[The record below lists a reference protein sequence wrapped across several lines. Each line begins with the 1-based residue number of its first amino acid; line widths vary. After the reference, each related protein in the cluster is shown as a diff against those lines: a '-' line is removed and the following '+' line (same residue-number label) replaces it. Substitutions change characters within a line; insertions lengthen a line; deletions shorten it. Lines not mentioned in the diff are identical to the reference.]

1 MLLSMH
7 RLCNFAAAVATT
19 VHLHNFHI
27 GGLSKISD
35 LMVQLRIALSITCRL
50 TDLIANDHHERKKDA
65 DEGDKRC
72 QVRINVMRGNIG
84 HVKIDVD
91 DKLFVF
97 KPMCWRLLTREICEL
112 EKDCSQ
118 TDEKQRLVH
127 GLNCWC

>member
-7 RLCNFAAAVATT
+7 RICNFAAAVATT

-35 LMVQLRIALSITCRL
+35 LIVQLRIALSITCCL
-50 TDLIANDHHERKKDA
+50 TDRMANDHHERKKDA

-84 HVKIDVD
+84 HVEMDVD
-91 DKLFVF
+91 DKLLVF
-97 KPMCWRLLTREICEL
+97 LPMYWRVLACKI
-112 EKDCSQ
+112 
-118 TDEKQRLVH
+118 
-127 GLNCWC
+127 